1 MAATHRVQEA
11 GEENRELRLEVCHS
25 CALREAGI
33 DDDGSD
39 FAEGFLQRRCR
50 AWRTQPGFQQRTQPA
65 WRPGRNELGGADC
78 PLCEPD
84 GLYKVNAASQL
95 LRRRLVYV
103 VRLSSDSPC
112 YCIYGT
118 GRDAGEHDC
127 GERPDLCGCC
137 AEVARGARAPGRGS
151 RVPAELLPCAW
162 GPPTEYEP
170 VDEDG
175 GPSQGRDEENST
187 AEVKGDQEQHEV
199 PAAPP
204 LLPPPP
210 PPSRLQSMRANWG
223 TKRRRLDDPRG
234 NDPKPA
240 RALSS
245 VHG

>member
-127 GERPDLCGCC
+127 GAVSYTHLT
-137 AEVARGARAPGRGS
+137 
-151 RVPAELLPCAW
+151 LP
-162 GPPTEYEP
+162 
-170 VDEDG
+170 
-175 GPSQGRDEENST
+175 
-187 AEVKGDQEQHEV
+187 
-199 PAAPP
+199 
-204 LLPPPP
+204 
-210 PPSRLQSMRANWG
+210 
-223 TKRRRLDDPRG
+223 TK
-234 NDPKPA
+234 A
-240 RALSS
+240 
-245 VHG
+245 

>member
-95 LRRRLVYV
+95 LRRRHHYEL
-103 VRLSSDSPC
+103 
-112 YCIYGT
+112 
-118 GRDAGEHDC
+118 
-127 GERPDLCGCC
+127 ERREEADFSV
-137 AEVARGARAPGRGS
+137 AESAAV
-151 RVPAELLPCAW
+151 
-162 GPPTEYEP
+162 GPE
-170 VDEDG
+170 
-175 GPSQGRDEENST
+175 
-187 AEVKGDQEQHEV
+187 
-199 PAAPP
+199 
-204 LLPPPP
+204 
-210 PPSRLQSMRANWG
+210 
-223 TKRRRLDDPRG
+223 
-234 NDPKPA
+234 
-240 RALSS
+240 
-245 VHG
+245 

>member
-39 FAEGFLQRRCR
+39 FAEGFLQRRR
-50 AWRTQPGFQQRTQPA
+50 VAWRTQPGEVSLAKVQKFCPR
-65 WRPGRNELGGADC
+65 RNELGGADC

-84 GLYKVNAASQL
+84 GLYKVH
-95 LRRRLVYV
+95 V

-151 RVPAELLPCAW
+151 RVPAELLPQA
-162 GPPTEYEP
+162 G
-170 VDEDG
+170 
-175 GPSQGRDEENST
+175 
-187 AEVKGDQEQHEV
+187 
-199 PAAPP
+199 
-204 LLPPPP
+204 
-210 PPSRLQSMRANWG
+210 
-223 TKRRRLDDPRG
+223 LDASG
-234 NDPKPA
+234 HSA
-240 RALSS
+240 RHLVVLRWA
-245 VHG
+245 